1 MPTTVSA
8 AEARANFS
16 KIGAIVN
23 STGEPVTVFKNS
35 QPWLVISPAKEPT
48 PNEETLQAMRDAEKI
63 ISDPNRQRFVSLLE
77 MMDELKREAD
87 ACS

>member
-16 KIGAIVN
+16 KIGAIVS
-23 STGEPVTVFKNS
+23 STGESVTVFKNS
-35 QPWLVISPAKEPT
+35 QPWLIISSAKT
-48 PNEETLQAMRDAEKI
+48 DVPNKETLQAMEDAEKI
-63 ISDPNRQRFVSLLE
+63 IADSSRQRFTSFTE